1 MPQPAVVASLSLLP
15 SPKIAANGENRFGEE
30 SVTGVK
36 ERWGALLSPCG
47 WEGAFP
53 LRGGGAATRVGPSA
67 ASGRGGAVRTGGRQG
82 AAVGSGRGCG
92 KGQRPPSL
100 RPPKGPPAHG
110 RGVPGLLL
118 HVPRC
123 RARCL
128 ARRVHGDA
136 ALRSKIKT
144 SLHGEGARLSPLFA
158 GCVQEVSRQLRA
170 AALRGSAQGLCCVP
184 ELPSGL
190 WAPSEPFQTSKTFRR
205 CLEDQV
211 ARWLSEPLVVSL
223 PPFGKML
230 AYCTEQSPSTQGRP
244 EISASRRAPSSP
256 SCRFQSRK

>member
-1 MPQPAVVASLSLLP
+1 MPQPAVVASLRLLP
-15 SPKIAANGENRFGEE
+15 SPKIAANGENRFDKE

-53 LRGGGAATRVGPSA
+53 LRGELRRAWVPPRPAGG
-67 ASGRGGAVRTGGRQG
+67 GGAVRGGGRQG

-92 KGQRPPSL
+92 KGSAPPAP
-100 RPPKGPPAHG
+100 RPPKGPAAQG

-118 HVPRC
+118 RVLRC

-136 ALRSKIKT
+136 ALRSKFKT
-144 SLHGEGARLSPLFA
+144 SPHGEGARLSPLFA
-158 GCVQEVSRQLRA
+158 GCVQEVSHQLRA

-190 WAPSEPFQTSKTFRR
+190 WAPSEPFQTSKTLRR
-205 CLEDQV
+205 RLEDRV